1 MRLLNEKIERFL
13 WSAKL
18 AERPWWIRFLVRF
31 SRQVFALFRD
41 LIGGQLTLRAMSL
54 VYTTLLSVVPLL
66 AFSFSMFK
74 AFKIDDNNLKDKLT
88 ELTAPLGD
96 AGADVTEKVLNVVD
110 NVQGS
115 LLGTLSLAFFIYTAI
130 AMVQK
135 VESSFNYIW
144 RVDKPRALAR
154 RVTEYLS
161 ILLIGPIVMAI
172 ALSMIASISNDTLV
186 ARIAAVEPF
195 GSAMLLAGKVLPYI
209 IVISVFTF
217 LYKYLPNARVR
228 FRSALIGGITAG
240 VLWAFAGVV
249 FANFVANSAQTNA
262 IYATFAVAISTL
274 IWLYLSWLILLIGAQ
289 VAFYTQ
295 HPIFLRLGRQD
306 PRLSNGLREKIA
318 LNAMFL
324 VGQAFR
330 DESLKVSAND
340 LARQMNIPGLTI
352 GPILSDLE
360 NAGLLARNDE
370 DQLLPGREMARI
382 KILDIL
388 AAIREGGETGSL
400 LPPMWSEPVQS
411 LADSLNASMA
421 RIVND
426 QSLSEFLDQADA
438 QSAKDAQTVD

>member
-1 MRLLNEKIERFL
+1 MQLLDEKIDRFL

-18 AERPWWIRFLVRF
+18 AERPWWIQFMVRF

-318 LNAMFL
+318 LN
-324 VGQAFR
+324 
-330 DESLKVSAND
+330 
-340 LARQMNIPGLTI
+340 
-352 GPILSDLE
+352 
-360 NAGLLARNDE
+360 
-370 DQLLPGREMARI
+370 
-382 KILDIL
+382 
-388 AAIREGGETGSL
+388 
-400 LPPMWSEPVQS
+400 
-411 LADSLNASMA
+411 
-421 RIVND
+421 
-426 QSLSEFLDQADA
+426 
-438 QSAKDAQTVD
+438 